1 VFYIVEEPHLKKEVF
16 VLNSFKKS
24 TNNNEK
30 HKMKRGL
37 STKDIKNLRNQCRMS
52 YLISTIL
59 FILGTIVG
67 VTIYEGYFDANP
79 EVINYQMAVTIG
91 LGILLLSVIVFFLLN
106 RKYYSDIRNNEKM
119 QIIKTLQEK
128 NKIKDYYKTTVTLK
142 YTFIVD
148 NINLVVNKEL
158 FDSCNIGDK
167 LIFNYAPKSKFLLS
181 IEKSK
186 NNSWNTT

>member
-1 VFYIVEEPHLKKEVF
+1 MFYNVEEPHWKKEVF

-30 HKMKRGL
+30 HIMKRGL
-37 STKDIKNLRNQCRMS
+37 SAKDIKNLRNQCRMS

-119 QIIKTLQEK
+119 QITKTLQEK

-158 FDSCNIGDK
+158 FDSCNKGDK
-167 LIFNYAPKSKFLLS
+167 LIFNYAPKSKFLLG

-186 NNSWNTT
+186 K